1 MKDLRRRMDPVCK
14 AVARVTPEAGARCV
28 MFMSARAEEGT
39 TSVAASV
46 ALRCA
51 SQSSRPTWLVDLGL
65 RQNAVFRSF
74 QKGFARDVGKP
85 GRAFDGSLR
94 TLPIYSVTPALSGG
108 RQESQQKSLLSVH
121 PIQGS
126 RLFVTRF
133 RNEGVRKGQR
143 VQLRARPDW
152 WQQVRRAAGLVIVDA
167 PSLDRSQAGLAVA
180 GQMDS
185 VFIVL
190 EADSTGADEV
200 IALREAIEA
209 HGGHVAGVVMNRI
222 GSDASFADRLAG

>member
-1 MKDLRRRMDPVCK
+1 MKDLRRKMDPVCK
-14 AVARVTPEAGARCV
+14 AVARVSPETGARCV

-39 TSVAASV
+39 SSVAASV

-51 SQSSRPTWLVDLGL
+51 AQSSRPTWLVDLGL
-65 RQNAVFRSF
+65 RQNAMFRTF

-94 TLPIYSVTPALSGG
+94 TSPIYSVSPALSGS

-133 RNEGVRKGQR
+133 RNEEVRRGQS

-167 PSLDRSQAGLAVA
+167 PSLARSQAGLVVA
-180 GQMDS
+180 SQMDG

>member
-1 MKDLRRRMDPVCK
+1 M
-14 AVARVTPEAGARCV
+14 
-28 MFMSARAEEGT
+28 
-39 TSVAASV
+39 
-46 ALRCA
+46 
-51 SQSSRPTWLVDLGL
+51 
-65 RQNAVFRSF
+65 
-74 QKGFARDVGKP
+74 
-85 GRAFDGSLR
+85 
-94 TLPIYSVTPALSGG
+94 TPALSGG

-167 PSLDRSQAGLAVA
+167 PSLARSQAGLAVA
-180 GQMDS
+180 GQMDG

-209 HGGHVAGVVMNRI
+209 HGGHVSGVVMNRI